1 MSEWK
6 RTTQEVTLES
16 LPVEMAAAMQRHIEQ
31 HNLGPILADA
41 LMVIQ
46 TDSQKTSKGLFSG
59 ASTVQMAAVITPR
72 WLVWSVAE
80 PKTDAAVLSAQLID
94 VTVQDYAQTPLAEMV
109 PDSGIQVNGIFTA
122 AGESASAFIGLD
134 EGAAGN
140 KFKKIVIQAAADAKK

>member
-6 RTTQEVTLES
+6 RTTKEVTLES

-46 TDSQKTSKGLFSG
+46 TDSQKTKTGLFGG
-59 ASTVQMAAVITPR
+59 AEAVQMAAVITPR
-72 WLVWSVAE
+72 WLVWAVAE

>member
-6 RTTQEVTLES
+6 RTTKEVTLET
-16 LPVEMAAAMQRHIEQ
+16 LPVETASAIRRHVEQ
-31 HNLGPILADA
+31 HNLGLILGDA

-46 TDSQKTSKGLFSG
+46 TDSQKTKTGLFG
-59 ASTVQMAAVITPR
+59 GVGTVQMAAVITPR

-94 VTVQDYAQTPLAEMV
+94 LTVQDYAQTALAERV
-109 PDSGIQVNGIFTA
+109 PDSGIQVNGIFTG

-134 EGAAGN
+134 EEAAGN
-140 KFKKIVIQAAADAKK
+140 KFKKIVIQTAADAKK

>member
-6 RTTQEVTLES
+6 RTTKEVTLET
-16 LPVEMAAAMQRHIEQ
+16 LPVEAGSAIRRHIEQ
-31 HNLGPILADA
+31 HSLGPILGDA

-46 TDSQKTSKGLFSG
+46 TDSQKTKTGLFGG
-59 ASTVQMAAVITPR
+59 AGTVQMAAVITPR

-109 PDSGIQVNGIFTA
+109 PDSGIQVNGLFTA

-134 EGAAGN
+134 EGVAGN
-140 KFKKIVIQAAADAKK
+140 KFKKIVIQTAADAKK

>member
-6 RTTQEVTLES
+6 RTTKEVTLET
-16 LPVEMAAAMQRHIEQ
+16 LPVETASAIRRHVEQ
-31 HNLGPILADA
+31 HNLGLILGDA

-46 TDSQKTSKGLFSG
+46 TDSQKTKTGLFG
-59 ASTVQMAAVITPR
+59 GVGTVQMAAVITPR

-94 VTVQDYAQTPLAEMV
+94 VTVQDYAQTALAERV
-109 PDSGIQVNGIFTA
+109 PDSGIQVNGIFTG

-134 EGAAGN
+134 EEAAGN
-140 KFKKIVIQAAADAKK
+140 KFKKIVIQTAADAKK